1 MAEAKNGANGHA
13 KSSEKTVLSVKDL
26 NVYYGGIHALKGV
39 SFEVKDGEVVSL
51 IGANGAG
58 KSTTLRAIS
67 GILNYKGQ
75 IEFMGQSLQGRP
87 AHKIVAQ
94 GIAHSPE
101 GRGVFPNLTV
111 RENLDMGAYLRN
123 DKGTI
128 EADLE
133 HCFELFPRL
142 KERIKQL
149 AGTLS
154 GGEQQML
161 AMSRALMTRPRLLM
175 LDEPSLGLAPLI
187 VAQIFEI
194 IKKVSSDGVTILLVE
209 QNARMALEVSDRAYV
224 VETGKITLNGSG
236 PELLN
241 DRRVIDSYLGG
252 P

>member
-1 MAEAKNGANGHA
+1 M
-13 KSSEKTVLSVKDL
+13 SETAHTTILEVKDL

-39 SFEVKDGEVVSL
+39 SFSVNQGEIVSL

-58 KSTTLRAIS
+58 KTTTLRAIS
-67 GILNYKGQ
+67 GILPFKG
-75 IEFMGQSLQGRP
+75 IVNLRGQSLSGVP
-87 AHKIVAQ
+87 AHNIVKL
-94 GIAHSPE
+94 GVAHSPE

-111 RENLDMGAYLRN
+111 MENLEMGAYIRR
-123 DKGTI
+123 DRDGIRK
-128 EADLE
+128 DLE
-133 HCFELFPRL
+133 HCFQLFPRL
-142 KERIKQL
+142 KERISQK

-161 AMSRALMTRPRLLM
+161 AISRAIMTKPTLLM

-194 IKKVSSDGVTILLVE
+194 IKQVNKDGVTILLVE
-209 QNARMALEVSDRAYV
+209 QNARMALEISNRAYV
-224 VETGKITLNGSG
+224 VETGKITLSGKGSD
-236 PELLN
+236 LLD